1 MLEDVKLGNDY
12 FDEDF
17 FMYAD
22 DTDLGWRARLRGWKT
37 IYTPQA
43 RLYHAHSAA
52 SGSYSALKAFHVER
66 NRIWIAVKYFP
77 LDLLIYGQLYTL
89 LRYFFQAYGALTG
102 KGASGAFTTEH
113 SRLGLLR
120 VLGKVYVAAI
130 KGLPKMLA
138 KRKEIQKRRLISCR
152 DIHTLMTLY
161 GIGAR
166 EIALKG

>member
-1 MLEDVKLGNDY
+1 
-12 FDEDF
+12 
-17 FMYAD
+17 
-22 DTDLGWRARLRGWKT
+22 
-37 IYTPQA
+37 
-43 RLYHAHSAA
+43 
-52 SGSYSALKAFHVER
+52 LKAFHVER

-77 LDLLIYGQLYTL
+77 LDLLIYSQLYTL
-89 LRYFFQAYGALTG
+89 QRYLFQAYGALTG

-113 SRLGLLR
+113 SRIELLR

-138 KRKEIQKRRLISCR
+138 KRKEIQKRRLISCH

-161 GIGAR
+161 GISAR